1 VSLFQLNKETTDGG
15 IFSSMQT
22 HIKKHGLIIAFAI
35 FLILVSFSAPEFLSP
50 GNILD
55 VMRQVSI
62 TGMIAIGVT
71 FVVITGRLDLSVGS
85 MLTLLT
91 VVVVDQHNLLGPG
104 MAMLIT
110 VIAGVLIGAVNGF
123 LVGFLK
129 LNALIV
135 TLAMLSLLQGITLYY
150 SGGSNVNVSNAQET
164 WFRFFGRGDLF
175 DIPTPVWLFLITA
188 AIASFILLKTN
199 FGRRIYS
206 VGGNEITSLFSGVQ
220 TRWIVLSAYVIS
232 GLATALAAIIMGSR
246 VMGAQN
252 TIGQGYELTVL
263 AGIIV
268 GGTSM
273 LGGSG
278 TIWRTVLGISM
289 LGFVQNGLLLLG
301 YPYYV
306 QWLVTWAVIILAVW
320 VDLAAKRGKVLA

>member
-1 VSLFQLNKETTDGG
+1 MTEF
-15 IFSSMQT
+15 
-22 HIKKHGLIIAFAI
+22 IKNGLTKHGLIIAFAI
-35 FLILVSFSAPEFLSP
+35 FLGTVSVSAPEFLTL

-55 VMRQVSI
+55 VIRQVSI
-62 TGMIAIGVT
+62 TGMIAIGTT

-91 VVVVDQHNLLGPG
+91 VVVVDQHNIVGPG
-104 MAMLIT
+104 AAMLIV
-110 VIAGVLIGAVNGF
+110 VIAGLVIGSINGY
-123 LVGFLK
+123 LVGFIK
-129 LNALIV
+129 LNPLIV
-135 TLAMLSLLQGITLYY
+135 TLAMLSLLQGVTLYY
-150 SGGSNVNVSNAQET
+150 SGGSNVNVSNPHDT
-164 WFRFFGRGDLF
+164 WFRFFGRDSMLGV
-175 DIPTPVWLFLITA
+175 PTPVWLFLVFSA
-188 AIASFILLKTN
+188 VASVVLLKTT
-199 FGRRIYS
+199 FGRRIYA
-206 VGGNEITSLFSGVQ
+206 VGGNETASLFSGVQ
-220 TRWIVLSAYVIS
+220 TRWVVLSAYAIS
-232 GLATALAAIIMGSR
+232 GFATAMAAIIMGSR

-263 AGIIV
+263 AGIIL

-273 LGGSG
+273 MGGSG

-320 VDLAAKRGKVLA
+320 IDLAAKRGRAFA

>member
-1 VSLFQLNKETTDGG
+1 MSVWAEAKEPLR
-15 IFSSMQT
+15 
-22 HIKKHGLIIAFAI
+22 KHGLIAAFAI
-35 FLILVSFSAPEFLSP
+35 FLVVTALYAPSFLTI

-55 VMRQVSI
+55 VIRQVSI

-85 MLTLLT
+85 LLTLLT
-91 VVVVDQHNLLGPG
+91 VLVVDQHNQTGP
-104 MAMLIT
+104 ALA
-110 VIAGVLIGAVNGF
+110 IATTLAVGLLIGVVNGY

-135 TLAMLSLLQGITLYY
+135 TLAMLSLLQGLTLLY
-150 SGGSNVNVSNAQET
+150 SGGSNVNITNPQET
-164 WFRFFGRGDLF
+164 WFKIFGRGDLLGV
-175 DIPTPVWLFLITA
+175 PMPVWLFLGVA
-188 AIASFILLKTN
+188 VIASFVLLRTN
-199 FGRRIYS
+199 FGRWIYS
-206 VGGNEITSLFSGVQ
+206 VGGNEIASLFSGVR
-220 TRWIVLSAYVIS
+220 TRWVVLCAYMIS
-232 GLATALAAIIMGSR
+232 GFATAVAAIIMGSR

-263 AGIIV
+263 AGIIL

-278 TIWRTVLGISM
+278 TIWRTVIGITM

-301 YPYYV
+301 FPYYI

-320 VDLAAKRGKVLA
+320 IDLAAKRGGIFA

>member
-1 VSLFQLNKETTDGG
+1 MSILQKTKDPLR
-15 IFSSMQT
+15 
-22 HIKKHGLIIAFAI
+22 KHGLIAAFAL
-35 FLILVSFSAPEFLSP
+35 FLVITAFYAPSFLTP
-50 GNILD
+50 GNVLD
-55 VMRQVSI
+55 VIRQVSI

-91 VVVVDQHNLLGPG
+91 VLVVDQHNQVGPG
-104 MAMLIT
+104 MAIPITLAAGLI
-110 VIAGVLIGAVNGF
+110 IGGVNGY
-123 LVGFLK
+123 LVGLLK

-135 TLAMLSLLQGITLYY
+135 TLAMLSLLQGITLLY
-150 SGGSNVNVSNAQET
+150 SGGSNVNVANPQET
-164 WFRFFGRGDLF
+164 WFKVFGRGELF
-175 DIPTPVWLFLITA
+175 GVPMPVWLFLVAA
-188 AIASFILLKTN
+188 AIASFALLRSN
-199 FGRRIYS
+199 FGRWIYS
-206 VGGNEITSLFSGVQ
+206 VGGNETASRFAGVQ
-220 TRWIVLSAYVIS
+220 TRWVVLSAYVIS

-263 AGIIV
+263 AGIIL

-278 TIWRTVLGISM
+278 TIGRTVIGITM

-301 YPYYV
+301 FPYYI

-320 VDLAAKRGKVLA
+320 IDLAAKRGGVFA